1 MKKNFI
7 IMQLLLALFCFTLQS
22 CRNDLLLDHQEIYD
36 NSNQFKL
43 YSKIIT
49 LTESKHKPKLMSE
62 LQKVENDLKKIKR
75 FVKGKTID
83 YDNFTIDT
91 DYIVFMENGPNYHT
105 YTFRIIRNNQEEN
118 TPVENLVFTPLADGT
133 YKKLL
138 ITYNF
143 TSQEKKILMNG
154 GHVNTKGKST
164 VSELGVGILPQ
175 VMGKGS
181 TQSCG
186 YVAADAYTWCSEGVH
201 HNGETDCTADEKSH
215 LITVLLYVC
224 TSVDDGSGSGGSGG
238 SSTGDGGGGDGPP
251 ITWVC
256 PDPKILTGPQQA
268 GSDLGDGSC
277 YGVPTN
283 PNLGGG
289 SNNNGDPCAKAS
301 IPVSIVNNLLHA
313 STISTE
319 LSALEDHAKND
330 HYEYGT
336 AIISTSTTPI
346 AQDPY
351 SSNDPNDPGHVS
363 INIPS
368 VGDLLAMAHTHPSH
382 GAPPPSA
389 KDLYVTL
396 ESAKER
402 PTFQASFVFSSN
414 GTKYA
419 FVVTDR
425 VKAEAFLAVYPFL
438 ANTTNEGRIFNKNYS
453 VGSDF
458 NTIYSYYMQGSLP
471 SYSGNSQNDGME
483 SAYAQILEKYDMG
496 ISFAKTDANG
506 NLKPLR
512 SVSFQYEIPASG
524 GKKITGYRVEPCP

>member
-1 MKKNFI
+1 MKKRFI
-7 IMQLLLALFCFTLQS
+7 MVLLLLAVFGFTLQS
-22 CRNDLLLDHQEIYD
+22 CRNDLLPGHDETYD

-49 LTESKHKPKLMSE
+49 LNESKHKSKLISE
-62 LQKVENDLKKIKR
+62 LQKVEIDLKKTKQF
-75 FVKGKTID
+75 FVGKTID
-83 YDNFTIDT
+83 YDNFIIDT
-91 DYIVFMENGPNYHT
+91 DHIVFMENGSHYHT
-105 YTFRIIRNNQEEN
+105 YTFRVIRNTEEGN
-118 TPVENLVFTPLADGT
+118 ASVENLVFTPLSDGT
-133 YKKLL
+133 YRKLL

-143 TSQEKKILMNG
+143 TPQEKEILMNG
-154 GHVNTKGKST
+154 GYVNTKGKST
-164 VSELGVGILPQ
+164 VTELGVGILPQ
-175 VMGKGS
+175 TLGKGS

-186 YVAADAYTWCSEGVH
+186 YVTAEAYTWCSEGVH

-215 LITVLLYVC
+215 IITVLLYVC
-224 TSVDDGSGSGGSGG
+224 TSVDDGSGSGGGG

-256 PDPKILTGPQQA
+256 PDPKVLTGPQQP
-268 GSDLGDGSC
+268 GSDLGDESC
-277 YGVPTN
+277 YGVPTE
-283 PNLGGG
+283 PNVGGG
-289 SNNNGDPCAKAS
+289 SNNGDPCAKAS
-301 IPVSIVNNLLHA
+301 IPVNIVNTLLHA
-313 STISTE
+313 PTISTE
-319 LSALEDHAKND
+319 LSALENHAKND

-363 INIPS
+363 ISIPS

-382 GAPPPSA
+382 GASPPSA

-396 ESAKER
+396 QYAKER

-419 FVVTDR
+419 LVVTDR
-425 VKAEAFLAVYPFL
+425 AKAEAFLVAYPFL
-438 ANTTNEGRIFNKNYS
+438 TNTTNEGRIFNKNYA

-458 NTIYSYYMQGSLP
+458 NTIYNYYMQGSLP
-471 SYSGNSQNDGME
+471 SYSGSSQNDGME
-483 SAYAQILEKYDMG
+483 SAYAQILEKYDAG

-524 GKKITGYRVEPCP
+524 GKKITGYRAEPCP

>member
-1 MKKNFI
+1 MKKSFI
-7 IMQLLLALFCFTLQS
+7 IGLLLLAVLGFILQS
-22 CRNDLLLDHQEIYD
+22 CRNDLLPDHQETYD

-43 YSKIIT
+43 YSKRIT
-49 LTESKHKPKLMSE
+49 LNESKHKSKLISE
-62 LQKVENDLKKIKR
+62 LQQAENDLKKTKR
-75 FVKGKTID
+75 FVAGKAID

-91 DYIVFMENGPNYHT
+91 DHVVFMENGSHYHT
-105 YTFRIIRNNQEEN
+105 YTFRIIRNNEKEN
-118 TPVENLVFTPLADGT
+118 APIENLVFTPLSDGT
-133 YKKLL
+133 YRKLL

-154 GHVNTKGKST
+154 GDVNTKGKST
-164 VSELGVGILPQ
+164 VTELGVGILPQ
-175 VMGKGS
+175 ALGKGS

-186 YVAADAYTWCSEGVH
+186 YVTAEAYTWCSEGVH
-201 HNGETDCTADEKSH
+201 HNGETDCTADEQSH

-224 TSVDDGSGSGGSGG
+224 TSVDDGSGSGGGGG

-256 PDPKILTGPQQA
+256 PYPKILTGPQQP

-277 YGVPTN
+277 YGVPTD
-283 PNLGGG
+283 PNVGGG
-289 SNNNGDPCAKAS
+289 SNNGDPCAKAS
-301 IPVSIVNNLLHA
+301 VPVSIVNTLLHA
-313 STISTE
+313 PTISTE
-319 LSALEDHAKND
+319 LSALENHAKND

-336 AIISTSTTPI
+336 AIIGTSTTPI

-351 SSNDPNDPGHVS
+351 SSNDPDDPGHVS
-363 INIPS
+363 ISIPS

-389 KDLYVTL
+389 KDLYITL

-419 FVVTDR
+419 LVVTDR
-425 VKAEAFLAVYPFL
+425 VKAEAFLAAYPFL
-438 ANTTNEGRIFNKNYS
+438 SNTSDDGRMFNDKFNVGIDFINIYENYMI
-453 VGSDF
+453 GR
-458 NTIYSYYMQGSLP
+458 LP

-483 SAYAQILEKYDMG
+483 SAYAQILEKYDTG

-524 GKKITGYRVEPCP
+524 GKKITGYRAEPCP